1 MRLALLFR
9 QGPLKRGERA
19 VLASF
24 GTVVLAAMLYPLWA
38 STYGITVVRDIMLL
52 SIFALSLD
60 YLWGKAGVLTL
71 GHATFFG
78 IGAYAMGILTVK
90 LGASSL
96 AGLLAGLGVAAALA
110 LVVGSFLIFAGVRL
124 QYFAIVTIA
133 LTLVSTQIALSS
145 SALTGGD
152 AGLLGVPPLTF
163 ELFGARLELSDNL
176 SQYFVALALV
186 TVVFLGLWLV
196 CRGNYGKILAAIRMN
211 EYRARSLGH
220 HTDLHLLIVFI
231 MSAVLAALS
240 GVVFAAVSGFVAPD
254 LVGPLLSTEVVVWVA
269 AGGRGTLFGPMI
281 GAFVVTRLQ
290 QEISSIATGL
300 WPLVLGVFF
309 VLLVCFFPD
318 GAISVGRH
326 VKAMLTRRRIGVRR
340 QSA

>member
-9 QGPLKRGERA
+9 QDPINRGERA
-19 VLASF
+19 VLVTF
-24 GTVVLAAMLYPLWA
+24 GTLVLAAMLYPLWA
-38 STYGITVVRDIMLL
+38 STYGITVVRDIMLF

-78 IGAYAMGILTVK
+78 IGAYAMGILTIKV
-90 LGASSL
+90 GASSL
-96 AGLLAGLGVAAALA
+96 AGLFAGLGMAAALA
-110 LVVGSFLIFAGVRL
+110 LVVGTFLIFAGVRL

-133 LTLVSTQIALSS
+133 LSLVSTQIALSS

-152 AGLLGVPPLTF
+152 AGLLGVPPF
-163 ELFGARLELSDNL
+163 AIELIGARLELSDHL
-176 SQYFVALALV
+176 SQYFVALSLV
-186 TVVFLGLWLV
+186 TMVYLGLWLA

-220 HTDLHLLIVFI
+220 DTDLHLLIAFVV
-231 MSAVLAALS
+231 SAVLAALS
-240 GVVFAAVSGFVAPD
+240 GAVFAAVSGFVAPD

-269 AGGRGTLFGPMI
+269 AGGRGTLLGPVI
-281 GAFVVTRLQ
+281 GAFAVTRLQ
-290 QEISSIATGL
+290 QEISSIAAGL
-300 WPLVLGVFF
+300 WPLILGILF
-309 VLLVCFFPD
+309 VLLVFFFPD
-318 GAISVGRH
+318 GVISVGRQIQ
-326 VKAMLTRRRIGVRR
+326 AMLGGRRTLLRR